1 MRKWGIIGAVLFA
14 IDVAL
19 GYFLKFDG
27 AIIIQLAVAA
37 FAYTL
42 IVLSAVDYG
51 KKHNIKTWAT
61 VVIIVV
67 AAIGGVL
74 CCIGGANQN
83 IFAEISG
90 AVLALLAVIFGLIYA
105 KKENK

>member
-1 MRKWGIIGAVLFA
+1 MLFA
-14 IDVAL
+14 LDVAL

-27 AIIIQLAVAA
+27 SLIIQLAVAA
-37 FAYTL
+37 FAFTL

-61 VVIIVV
+61 VAIIVL
-67 AAIGGVL
+67 AAVGGVL
-74 CCIGGANQN
+74 CCIGGLSQN

-90 AVLALLAVIFGLIYA
+90 AALALLAVIFGVLYA
-105 KKENK
+105 KKSA

>member
-27 AIIIQLAVAA
+27 SLIIQLAVAA

-61 VVIIVV
+61 VVIIVL
-67 AAIGGVL
+67 AAVGGVL
-74 CCIGGANQN
+74 CCIGGMSQN

-90 AVLALLAVIFGLIYA
+90 ATLALIAVIFGLVYA
-105 KKENK
+105 KKSA

>member
-1 MRKWGIIGAVLFA
+1 MRKWGILGAVLFA
-14 IDVAL
+14 LDVAL
-19 GYFLKFDG
+19 GYFVKFDG
-27 AIIIQLAVAA
+27 SLIIQLAVAA

-61 VVIIVV
+61 VAIIVL
-67 AAIGGVL
+67 AAVGGVL
-74 CCIGGANQN
+74 CCIGGMSQN

-90 AVLALLAVIFGLIYA
+90 ATLALIAVIFGLVYA
-105 KKENK
+105 KKSA